1 MPILIGRSRTMRPAP
16 LRWMTAMALF
26 ALVLTGCSTSS
37 PGTTSG
43 PTAAAPTVATS
54 PSVGASASAAA
65 GFCLPPEL
73 VTALVEIGQGNF
85 EPGTPLN
92 ELADRFES
100 LDLSQEAGLAEVRD
114 ELVKELRDTNPDQTR
129 IDLMHAANLF
139 RSDAAQKC

>member
-1 MPILIGRSRTMRPAP
+1 
-16 LRWMTAMALF
+16 MTAMALF

-73 VTALVEIGQGNF
+73 VTALDEIGQGNF

-92 ELADRFES
+92 ELADTFEA

-114 ELVKELRDTNPDQTR
+114 ELVKELRDTNPDQQR
-129 IDLMHAANLF
+129 IDLMYAANLF
-139 RSDAAQKC
+139 RSDATREC